1 MDPLHATIEEFAA
14 DGFTHVECYC
24 PRCRVI
30 RLRPISWLP
39 RISMGLTITQ
49 LSERLRCAESGGSSA
64 LGYAVADGGRAG
76 QAAGAQR
83 VINRRGALGSVKQH
97 LAIGAVKL
105 VVSCTIDA
113 QASGKICAPVGV
125 EANSICVRH
134 VASLPISPSVGAP
147 QPFSRSP
154 RLSISISSCPQL

>member
-1 MDPLHATIEEFAA
+1 MPRDQAKADQLAPSHFDGPHHNAAIRATAMC
-14 DGFTHVECYC
+14 GV
-24 PRCRVI
+24 RR
-30 RLRPISWLP
+30 
-39 RISMGLTITQ
+39 
-49 LSERLRCAESGGSSA
+49 SSA

-76 QAAGAQR
+76 QAAGAHR
-83 VINRRGALGSVKQH
+83 VNNRRGALGSVKQH